1 MDKSSGNSRAA
12 KNKQIRKEA
21 LRDQLSQ
28 QKHIEHVVDITE
40 KLSKLENE
48 FDNLEVQR
56 LKIAAELKLK
66 LINKY
71 LPDLKAV
78 ELTGKD
84 GSDFIIRLTKDDNAV
99 L

>member
-28 QKHIEHVVDITE
+28 QKHIEHVVDITN

-84 GSDFIIRLTKDDNAV
+84 GSDFIIRLTKDDNA
-99 L
+99 LL

>member
-84 GSDFIIRLTKDDNAV
+84 GSDFVIRLTKDDNAV